1 MKTMNS
7 IKNSKIPR
15 KEERVKHQL
24 SFEDFLNLLKSIPKK
39 SSKKDQ
45 PNPANN
51 IIDHETNTEGYFK
64 VSENPSSTESLDKNE
79 WFI

>member
-15 KEERVKHQL
+15 KEERIKHQL
-24 SFEDFLNLLKSIPKK
+24 SFEDFLNLLKSISKK
-39 SSKKDQ
+39 SLKKDQ
-45 PNPANN
+45 PNPTNN
-51 IIDHETNTEGYFK
+51 IIDPETNTDRYFK

>member
-1 MKTMNS
+1 MKIMNS

-45 PNPANN
+45 PNSVNN
-51 IIDHETNTEGYFK
+51 IIDPETNTDRYFK

>member
-24 SFEDFLNLLKSIPKK
+24 SLEDFLNLLKSISKK

-51 IIDHETNTEGYFK
+51 IIDHKTNTDEYFK